1 MLSKFLLLS
10 LSLILTELLFAATV
24 KCPTS
29 PNAFNEKV
37 KVDVSYD
44 KKSKLYS
51 YKYSLS
57 ILKNSKVPVGF
68 FAVQTVIPVNKQI
81 VPNKK
86 WISSGLNQ
94 NFDNSIDWTG
104 PDLRPGETVTGFE
117 IQSVNPPGYT
127 KYMLFGYPGNI
138 PTVILDND
146 TAEEDAVIPL
156 CPGFYAPGSSI
167 KNDYVVGL
175 TIGPV
180 PPSRVVAQLRIKKIK
195 DSKWRGHI
203 DEDDDSLELSPL
215 DTGNIQ
221 VMLYG
226 DDDLDLSKI
235 DVSSLRFGPGQAKP
249 LKTEILAQVIEACDK
264 DLEAHIKKNKSA
276 KYLKM
281 EFKLD
286 DVNVHCDLDRALFL
300 TGKYADKELFAGVK
314 TKAVFCDK
322 KTFIKEEKLI
332 KKNGRFIEPE

>member
-1 MLSKFLLLS
+1 MKFNKFIIS
-10 LSLILTELLFAATV
+10 VILILSHELFAAKV
-24 KCPTS
+24 KCPES
-29 PNAFNEKV
+29 PSAFNERV

-51 YKYSLS
+51 YKYTLS

-86 WISSGLNQ
+86 WLSSSVNP
-94 NFDNSIDWTG
+94 NFENSIDWMG
-104 PDLRPGETVTGFE
+104 PDLHPGDTVTGFE

-127 KYMLFGYPGNI
+127 KYMLFGYPGDI

-146 TAEEDAVIPL
+146 SAEEDAVEPI

-175 TIGPV
+175 TTGPT
-180 PPSRVVAQLRIKKIK
+180 PPSRVVAQLRIKKMK

-203 DEDDDSLELSPL
+203 DDDDDPLEISPL
-215 DTGNIQ
+215 DTGHIQ
-221 VMLYG
+221 VMLYSE
-226 DDDLDLSKI
+226 DLDLSKVDI
-235 DVSSLRFGPGQAKP
+235 SSLRFGQGQAKP
-249 LKTEILAQVIEACDK
+249 LKTEIVTQVKEACDK
-264 DLEAHIKKNKSA
+264 DLDAHIKKNKSA

-281 EFKLD
+281 EFNLE

-314 TKAVFCDK
+314 TKSVVCNK

-332 KKNGRFIEPE
+332 RKDGRFMEPE